1 MRTLLCPAWKRW
13 GSATTVKPTTT
24 ILHSPADETV
34 PFPDSQELLPNS
46 ALSESALI
54 VAGTDHRLADPE
66 ALRAMVEA
74 VERAKGNR
82 AMKVLNIQ
90 VQPERVLELDETQV
104 TNLLTA
110 VGSGTG
116 LVKRFSVS
124 DDYLLLHHFDEN
136 ETLDSV

>member
-1 MRTLLCPAWKRW
+1 
-13 GSATTVKPTTT
+13 
-24 ILHSPADETV
+24 
-34 PFPDSQELLPNS
+34 
-46 ALSESALI
+46 
-54 VAGTDHRLADPE
+54 
-66 ALRAMVEA
+66 MVEA